1 MVDTIFAL
9 STVPGK
15 SGIGIIRLSG
25 PNAFL
30 VLKQLSGSTP
40 TLRKAVLRK
49 LWYKEELLD
58 ESIIICSCKGKSFT
72 GEDTVEFHLHGSQAV
87 IRKMLSVLGTFE
99 SLRPAEAGE
108 FTKQALYNGCLDL
121 SQVEGLADLL
131 NAETES
137 QKKQALTLLSGT
149 LGAKVGRWRKQ
160 ILKVLS
166 LSEIMID
173 FSEED
178 VPKDTKEQIKENI
191 WQILRELKSEVNGY
205 RASQILR
212 TGFNVSIIGKPN
224 TGKSS
229 LMNYLIGSEKSIV
242 SEIPGTTRDVIEASV
257 DIKGTKVNFF
267 DTAGIRASDDVV
279 EKKGI
284 EKALNLAKTA
294 DLRIFLLNPG
304 DKLEDFSVKTN
315 KNDLYFTAK
324 SDIHRKQRYKGI
336 SSVTGDG
343 IDYLI
348 DRISYQLNNETSN
361 ASLILNERHKI
372 AIAKTILLLESAKS
386 YLKESSFDIEI
397 LVEDL
402 RMAMRALD
410 VLIGKVD
417 VEEVLGDIFN
427 SFCIGK

>member
-284 EKALNLAKTA
+284 EKALYLAKTA

-324 SDIHRKQRYKGI
+324 SDIHRKQCYKGI

-348 DRISYQLNNETSN
+348 DRISYQLNNDTSN

>member
-30 VLKQLSGSTP
+30 VLKQLSGSIP

-149 LGAKVGRWRKQ
+149 LGVKVGRWRKQ
-160 ILKVLS
+160 ILKALS

-178 VPKDTKEQIKENI
+178 VP
-191 WQILRELKSEVNGY
+191 
-205 RASQILR
+205 
-212 TGFNVSIIGKPN
+212 
-224 TGKSS
+224 
-229 LMNYLIGSEKSIV
+229 
-242 SEIPGTTRDVIEASV
+242 
-257 DIKGTKVNFF
+257 
-267 DTAGIRASDDVV
+267 
-279 EKKGI
+279 
-284 EKALNLAKTA
+284 
-294 DLRIFLLNPG
+294 
-304 DKLEDFSVKTN
+304 
-315 KNDLYFTAK
+315 
-324 SDIHRKQRYKGI
+324 
-336 SSVTGDG
+336 
-343 IDYLI
+343 
-348 DRISYQLNNETSN
+348 
-361 ASLILNERHKI
+361 
-372 AIAKTILLLESAKS
+372 
-386 YLKESSFDIEI
+386 
-397 LVEDL
+397 
-402 RMAMRALD
+402 
-410 VLIGKVD
+410 
-417 VEEVLGDIFN
+417 
-427 SFCIGK
+427 